1 MFFHCCKVP
10 LNIFQHQYHTMIQTS
25 CPVLSFHLCS
35 LKAPVVKQHSNRA
48 HSASMKR
55 FQFDFEEK
63 NYQDAENTLF
73 GEITS
78 FWEKYFST
86 TDGSLLFFI
95 HCKSS
100 RDCLNSG
107 LCDQNTASSLLLQW
121 VFKYN
126 ITLSLLL
133 EREMIKPINTR
144 RAKKQ

>member
-48 HSASMKR
+48 HSACMKR

-107 LCDQNTASSLLLQW
+107 SVIRILQVHYYYSGVLNTISHRHCFW
-121 VFKYN
+121 KG
-126 ITLSLLL
+126 
-133 EREMIKPINTR
+133 R
-144 RAKKQ
+144 